1 MSMSRSLKL
10 TKDERQS
17 LEVKRQLEACG
28 ELSGELDK
36 LFEEMGQSTTVL
48 RVGMRHHC
56 RIAAG
61 LQRTVEVRL
70 PKPSGEVKSAYA
82 VTLIC
87 RLNEERHL
95 VENMQD
101 ENLAA
106 TLLPAEKFTIGVCD
120 TARQASDDGPYRE
133 HRDPSIWHHVT
144 FTTDF
149 SSFFVNLEAPKDCHV
164 ILSSKAVAKELSSVS
179 HGHGHGHGHKTAAHK
194 AATSPGVDGEE
205 SDESDG
211 GNRISPRP
219 TAVIRKLQQKVKE
232 HKKTKF
238 VERRTRV
245 HVQKS
250 VAPAHSMQKSVVPV
264 HSMRRMDAS
273 TKRKGTSFAELVFP
287 EGRPCREPHQV
298 EYAQQKVLQ
307 LWLGTHSRFAGK
319 RLQARRPWAKKLSH
333 DFPQKLMHYLW
344 RSRQEQS
351 MLTSIALAG
360 ACAFFLKRLRQLHLM
375 RCRTALRQLAWYKAL
390 FAASH
395 FMVFAVF
402 MMRGRQQAR
411 DKRKGI
417 VSATPARRTSM
428 RRRSSDAEVF
438 FQSTNPL
445 QLVRTYLAKPGRG
458 RAKPT
463 SGDEGEKSDLQRKLR
478 AAKTAP
484 VVDVNSLEH
493 RLAMQGFCLR
503 PRQDMAARG
512 GSKNRQ
518 TSRAPKESILHQNHV
533 GAKSIAQRLGR
544 SVQRGPQ
551 VIDLGEDVPPD
562 RAQAAQEVAQ
572 AAMMTTISPRER
584 AAAVGH
590 KATTVQLIGVE
601 DFGSFYTQAVERA
614 AGELLRQRA
623 KEADQLEEREK
634 VPKVQFVKR
643 YRLRFFDE
651 EVPDFPWLGPLQSL
665 MLVIRGKS
673 VFLTHVELSQY
684 EIKLKNVNE
693 ERRAAA
699 LRRGWIP
706 PLEAV
711 LWSHPVLVGLSAKM
725 QRALARGE
733 GAFSWKTSLF
743 EGRVEK
749 CSARDLEGHWFLAS
763 GGRECRLLRRSVDI
777 GGPFT
782 VSPPLDHEEPQPASA
797 ATFAATTTS
806 GGVFWRP
813 FGQTE
818 EQAASS
824 FRLDDPVQRLPLS
837 PAPPQQRLE
846 DACRARRAQT
856 AAEVSEHFGDRTEQM
871 VADAEARSQSRYRSW
886 ALASEVPKDARAW
899 KERVLPFFDD
909 FASTCSSLRQAPTF
923 SEDYLEAENIVEAS
937 VRLPVVSAQL
947 SDDELEAPP
956 QAPQTADEV
965 GLWLARHDVLQT
977 LKSDDGMNPACSC
990 GWKSGFRR
998 EPMTMEEVLRVRIL
1012 ERANAS
1018 FARRAKAMRTT
1029 R

>member
-1 MSMSRSLKL
+1 
-10 TKDERQS
+10 
-17 LEVKRQLEACG
+17 
-28 ELSGELDK
+28 
-36 LFEEMGQSTTVL
+36 
-48 RVGMRHHC
+48 
-56 RIAAG
+56 
-61 LQRTVEVRL
+61 
-70 PKPSGEVKSAYA
+70 
-82 VTLIC
+82 
-87 RLNEERHL
+87 
-95 VENMQD
+95 
-101 ENLAA
+101 
-106 TLLPAEKFTIGVCD
+106 
-120 TARQASDDGPYRE
+120 
-133 HRDPSIWHHVT
+133 
-144 FTTDF
+144 
-149 SSFFVNLEAPKDCHV
+149 
-164 ILSSKAVAKELSSVS
+164 
-179 HGHGHGHGHKTAAHK
+179 
-194 AATSPGVDGEE
+194 
-205 SDESDG
+205 
-211 GNRISPRP
+211 
-219 TAVIRKLQQKVKE
+219 
-232 HKKTKF
+232 
-238 VERRTRV
+238 
-245 HVQKS
+245 
-250 VAPAHSMQKSVVPV
+250 
-264 HSMRRMDAS
+264 
-273 TKRKGTSFAELVFP
+273 
-287 EGRPCREPHQV
+287 
-298 EYAQQKVLQ
+298 
-307 LWLGTHSRFAGK
+307 
-319 RLQARRPWAKKLSH
+319 
-333 DFPQKLMHYLW
+333 MHYLW

-417 VSATPARRTSM
+417 VSATPARRMSM

-562 RAQAAQEVAQ
+562 RAQAAQDGAGGVAQ

-651 EVPDFPWLGPLQSL
+651 EVPDFPWLGPLLPGFEQSL

-733 GAFSWKTSLF
+733 GP
-743 EGRVEK
+743 GR
-749 CSARDLEGHWFLAS
+749 L
-763 GGRECRLLRRSVDI
+763 
-777 GGPFT
+777 
-782 VSPPLDHEEPQPASA
+782 
-797 ATFAATTTS
+797 
-806 GGVFWRP
+806 
-813 FGQTE
+813 
-818 EQAASS
+818 
-824 FRLDDPVQRLPLS
+824 
-837 PAPPQQRLE
+837 
-846 DACRARRAQT
+846 
-856 AAEVSEHFGDRTEQM
+856 
-871 VADAEARSQSRYRSW
+871 
-886 ALASEVPKDARAW
+886 
-899 KERVLPFFDD
+899 
-909 FASTCSSLRQAPTF
+909 
-923 SEDYLEAENIVEAS
+923 
-937 VRLPVVSAQL
+937 
-947 SDDELEAPP
+947 
-956 QAPQTADEV
+956 
-965 GLWLARHDVLQT
+965 
-977 LKSDDGMNPACSC
+977 
-990 GWKSGFRR
+990 
-998 EPMTMEEVLRVRIL
+998 
-1012 ERANAS
+1012 
-1018 FARRAKAMRTT
+1018 
-1029 R
+1029 